1 MSNGGT
7 TIFKIKN
14 VPQGSLRDVFYCFC
28 NLIIMYDIL
37 SGRMSGATHVTIHHY
52 SNYDTE
58 YKKLKTA
65 I

>member
-1 MSNGGT
+1 MYKARCLIKMPSAYL
-7 TIFKIKN
+7 FKVN
-14 VPQGSLRDVFYCFC
+14 VYV
-28 NLIIMYDIL
+28 IL

-65 I
+65 YKFSI